1 MYKYIYD
8 GSVYEFNNCV
18 NENWHGETIA
28 LNEKI
33 AKRNLTYQYKRQ
45 TNRAR
50 DSKIRL
56 SGKVQKVG

>member
-8 GSVYEFNNCV
+8 GAVYEFNNRV
-18 NENWHGETIA
+18 NEKWHGETMA

-45 TNRAR
+45 TNRTS
-50 DSKIRL
+50 DCKIRL
-56 SGKVQKVG
+56 AGNVKRVG